1 MFLNNVLYIEIRNRV
16 GMILPEWAHRYL
28 TTYCQSNHHQLLGS
42 QPNVIP
48 SPGLI
53 LSILCSVYQ
62 LIAASL
68 SFMSFDVL
76 THDTCNEYHFLAY
89 GLKVYLY

>member
-28 TTYCQSNHHQLLGS
+28 TTYCQSNHHQLF
-42 QPNVIP
+42 
-48 SPGLI
+48 GLS
-53 LSILCSVYQ
+53 LKFGV
-62 LIAASL
+62 ASL

-76 THDTCNEYHFLAY
+76 SHDTCNQYHFLAY
-89 GLKVYLY
+89 DLKVYLY